1 MNYIENLTKAEK
13 KLIQIA
19 NDLNENYQEM
29 TNYEQKIALLKAHLT
44 GSAEIRNLPNQEMRN
59 AEIEKY
65 LQTSD
70 KYEPHYRKYLE
81 LKTENKKLYT
91 LWTLWIEINKNAR
104 IIALNKDVKDL
115 SNLADLEN

>member
-1 MNYIENLTKAEK
+1 MNYIKNLKNKENILEE
-13 KLIQIA
+13 IA
-19 NDLNENYQEM
+19 NKLNNNYEEM
-29 TNYEQKIALLKAHLT
+29 VKYEQKIALLKASLVQ
-44 GSAEIRNLPNQEMRN
+44 SAEIKNLPNQVMRD

-91 LWTLWIEINKNAR
+91 LWILQIELVKNAR
-104 IIALNKDVKDL
+104 VMAMNGG
-115 SNLADLEN
+115 EYHE